1 MGDYRI
7 IVRDKQLVPV
17 GQIDEY
23 IEFNAVLKFCDTGQ
37 WTLKV
42 QADRRNT
49 LLLQPG
55 CGILVYRE
63 GVQQRLV
70 GDHFYTCH
78 VRVVGPQR
86 VRDLLGCD
94 PLIHVLRMPDHDSR
108 GGPARVDPV
117 PREDGFTALVQGP

>member
-1 MGDYRI
+1 MDGFPPGVVQRGLPLGDYRI

-49 LLLQPG
+49 RLLQPG

-63 GVQQRLV
+63 GVPEPIMS
-70 GDHFYTCH
+70 
-78 VRVVGPQR
+78 GP
-86 VRDLLGCD
+86 
-94 PLIHVLRMPDHDSR
+94 
-108 GGPARVDPV
+108 
-117 PREDGFTALVQGP
+117 VQGIQKY